1 MKKQWRDSL
10 PMGKMQ
16 NNTTRKP
23 QHEVIVLSE
32 RDRAVFVAALVNPPA
47 PNKRLVQASQA
58 YMEIRKNRKR

>member
-1 MKKQWRDSL
+1 MKRQWRDIFL
-10 PMGKMQ
+10 MGKMQ

-47 PNKRLVQASQA
+47 PNKRLVKAFQA
-58 YMEIRKNRKR
+58 YMETLKNKKK